1 MTVPIYFDNAATT
14 AIEPRVKQAIVEAM
28 ELDGNP
34 SSSHALG
41 RKSKAAI
48 EAARSQVAKLMGCQ
62 AGELIYTS
70 GGTEADNLAI
80 LGVVESGKVKSIISS
95 PIEHPAI
102 VDSIKKAQKLF
113 GIDVFYVKHQSN
125 GDVDYSSLKELLQQ
139 HPNSLVSLMHV
150 NNEIGNIL
158 DVQKV
163 GGLCREFDSIFHTDM
178 VQSIGHFPI
187 NLSEL
192 TVDLASCSSH
202 KIHGPKGNGFLYRKK
217 GISLTPQSNGGKQ
230 EREARGGTENLVGI
244 IGFSKALEIALSEMA
259 EINATVL
266 ELKKYFISQIHTHFP
281 TASFNG
287 RSGDIENSVNSVVNV
302 NFSDANND
310 MVLFQLDLKGI
321 YVSGGSACSSGA
333 ASGSHVLNTLGITG
347 ASIRFSFCKENT
359 KEEIDQVLT
368 VLKETIN

>member
-1 MTVPIYFDNAATT
+1 MTRPIYLDNAATT
-14 AIEPRVKQAIVEAM
+14 AIEPRVKQTIIEAM

-48 EAARSQVAKLMGCQ
+48 EAARTRIAGLMGCQ
-62 AGELIYTS
+62 AGEIIYTS

-80 LGVVESGKVKSIISS
+80 LGVVETRKVNAIISS

-102 VDSIKKAQKLF
+102 LDSIKKAQKLF
-113 GIDVFYVKHQSN
+113 DIDVYYVKHLEN
-125 GDVDYSSLKELLQQ
+125 GDIDYSSLEDLLAA
-139 HPNSLVSLMHV
+139 HPKSLVSLMHV

-158 DVQKV
+158 DVQRV
-163 GGLCREFDSIFHTDM
+163 GDLCRNFESVFHTDM

-187 NLSEL
+187 NLSDL
-192 TVDLASCSSH
+192 PIDLASCSSH
-202 KIHGPKGNGFLYRKK
+202 KIHGPKGNGFLYRRK
-217 GISLTPQSNGGKQ
+217 GVSLSPQSNGGKQ
-230 EREARGGTENLVGI
+230 EREVRGGTENLVGI
-244 IGFSKALEIALSEMA
+244 LGFSKALEIALLEMD
-259 EINATVL
+259 EINSSIL
-266 ELKKYFISQIHTHFP
+266 ELKKYFISQITQKFP
-281 TASFNG
+281 DARFNG
-287 RSGDIENSVNSVVNV
+287 RSGEIENSVNSVVNV

-333 ASGSHVLNTLGITG
+333 VSGSHVLNTLGIAG

-359 KEEIDQVLT
+359 KEEIDQVIST
-368 VLKETIN
+368 LKETMN

>member
-1 MTVPIYFDNAATT
+1 MTKPIYFDNAATT
-14 AIEPRVKQAIVEAM
+14 AIEPRVKQAIIEAM

-48 EAARSQVAKLMGCQ
+48 EAARTKVAKLMGCQ

-80 LGVVESGKVKSIISS
+80 LGVVESGKVDSIITSA
-95 PIEHPAI
+95 IEHPAI
-102 VDSIKKAQKLF
+102 VDSVKKAEKLF
-113 GIDVFYVKHQSN
+113 DIGVYYVNHHSN
-125 GDVDYSSLKELLQQ
+125 GDVDYASLEELLVKY
-139 HPNSLVSLMHV
+139 PNSLVSLMHV

-158 DVQKV
+158 DVQRV
-163 GGLCREFDSIFHTDM
+163 GELCRKSDSIFHTDM

-187 NLSEL
+187 NMSEL
-192 TVDLASCSSH
+192 PVDLASFSSH
-202 KIHGPKGNGFLYRKK
+202 KIHGPKGNGFLYRRK

-244 IGFSKALEIALSEMA
+244 LGFSKALEIALTEMD
-259 EINATVL
+259 EINASVL
-266 ELKKYFISQIHTHFP
+266 ELKKYFISQIQAHFP

-287 RSGDIENSVNSVVNV
+287 GSGDIENSVNSVVNV
-302 NFSDANND
+302 NFTDANND

-333 ASGSHVLNTLGITG
+333 VSGSHVLNMLGIAG

-359 KEEIDQVLT
+359 KEEIDQVIS
-368 VLKETIN
+368 VLKETID